1 MHVCDTPSKKLPGN
15 WVVCKQFRDYVG
27 VLSLRASD
35 LQRIWDPMP
44 PRSIG
49 NATISFGLVSVPVS
63 LYSASESSATVS
75 FNMLHKS
82 CGSRLKQQY
91 ICSKEGEIVEKD
103 DITKG
108 YEFAKGQYVTFT
120 PEEIKALDEK
130 ATNSIDIAEFVPL
143 DSVDRMY
150 LDKVYYLG
158 PDKGGDR
165 AYRLLGEALKATGR
179 AAVGQYS
186 ARGKQHLVLVRP
198 LDGVLVM
205 EQLHYPAELKPVGEV
220 PHPETPVKEVELALA
235 RQLIEQS
242 STDEFRPE
250 NYRDT
255 VRERVLDA
263 IQRKVEGQEI
273 TADAAPPETKIIDL
287 MDALKASLAKKGAS
301 TDEMKPAKRA
311 SAKSEEAG
319 AAPKKRKAA
328 GRG

>member
-1 MHVCDTPSKKLPGN
+1 
-15 WVVCKQFRDYVG
+15 
-27 VLSLRASD
+27 
-35 LQRIWDPMP
+35 MP

-49 NATISFGLVSVPVS
+49 TATISFGLVSVPVS

-75 FNMLHKS
+75 FNMLHKT

-91 ICSKEGEIVEKD
+91 ICSQEGGIVEKD
-103 DITKG
+103 DMAKG

-143 DSVDRMY
+143 NSVDRMY
-150 LDKVYYLG
+150 LDKVYFLG

-205 EQLHYPAELKPVGEV
+205 EQLHYPAELKPAAEV
-220 PHPETPVKEVELALA
+220 PHPETPVKEAELALA
-235 RQLIEQS
+235 TQLIEQS
-242 STDEFRPE
+242 SNEEFHPE

-255 VRERVLDA
+255 VRERVLEA

-273 TADAAPPETKIIDL
+273 TSEAAPPEAKIIDL
-287 MDALKASLAKKGAS
+287 MDALKASLAKAGSNPGEK
-301 TDEMKPAKRA
+301 KPAKRVA
-311 SAKSEEAG
+311 SKQEDEAE
-319 AAPKKRKAA
+319 AVPRKRKAA
-328 GRG
+328 GR

>member
-1 MHVCDTPSKKLPGN
+1 
-15 WVVCKQFRDYVG
+15 
-27 VLSLRASD
+27 
-35 LQRIWDPMP
+35 
-44 PRSIG
+44 
-49 NATISFGLVSVPVS
+49 VS
-63 LYSASESSATVS
+63 LYSASESSATIS
-75 FNMLHKS
+75 FNMLHKT

-91 ICSKEGEIVEKD
+91 ICSKEGGIVEKD
-103 DITKG
+103 DIAKG

-143 DSVDRMY
+143 GSVDRMY

-165 AYRLLGEALKATGR
+165 AYRLLGEALKTTGR

-205 EQLHYPAELKPVGEV
+205 EQLHYPAELRPAAEV
-220 PHPETPVKEVELALA
+220 PHPDTPVKEAELALA

-242 STDEFRPE
+242 ATDEFRPE
-250 NYRDT
+250 NYHDT
-255 VRERVLDA
+255 VRERVLEA

-273 TADAAPPETKIIDL
+273 TAEAAPPETKIIDL

-301 TDEMKPAKRA
+301 TEEKKPAKRVA
-311 SAKSEEAG
+311 GNAEEAEP
-319 AAPKKRKAA
+319 APKKRRAG